1 MKIVWRVGLLSFV
14 LALLLFLFPFSQQVH
29 ADGGAPNLAYVAG
42 AAHGIGV
49 IDISQQKVTSSITVD
64 GEPQMILLSLDG
76 RYLYVTQPTLGRVAI
91 ISARTGKTIC
101 TASLAGQPT
110 LLALGPQSGALYAA
124 GNDASIVSVL
134 NPTTCALQ
142 HTFQTQSLV
151 YGIGVGLVG
160 TGNNLHDQLWVSGTT
175 SLTFFDPN
183 GQPSGSIP
191 VAGGP
196 QYLSLPGG
204 YSLYVTTREGGVDA
218 VEFASRRVIPLISG
232 GKYGPIDYD
241 VVTAEIYVPDEQ
253 NQQLDVLTPWTPGT
267 GSTPHEP
274 NRTVHLSST
283 PLAVAITS
291 DGQLGFV
298 ALSEGKVAMLDVPC
312 RQITNTIVVGGTPR
326 FIITGL
332 YPPLLGTTPQEAS
345 TWSTIIDNAAGVVLL
360 VLIAGSILLIR
371 RNARTKVDHK
381 DHDEEDEDS
390 IDYNINSP

>member
-91 ISARTGKTIC
+91 LSARTGKIIC
-101 TASLAGQPT
+101 TASLAGQPS

-124 GNDASIVSVL
+124 GNGASIVSVL
-134 NPTTCALQ
+134 NPTTCALE
-142 HTFQTQSLV
+142 HRFQIQSPV

-160 TGNNLHDQLWVSGTT
+160 AGNNLHDQLWVSGTT
-175 SLTFFDPN
+175 SLTFFNPD

-204 YSLYVTTREGGVDA
+204 YSLYVTTRQGSVDT
-218 VEFASRRVIPLISG
+218 VEFATRRVIPLISG

-253 NQQLDVLTPWTPGT
+253 NPQLDVLTPWTPGT
-267 GSTPHEP
+267 DSTPREP
-274 NRTVHLSST
+274 NRIVHMSS
-283 PLAVAITS
+283 
-291 DGQLGFV
+291 
-298 ALSEGKVAMLDVPC
+298 
-312 RQITNTIVVGGTPR
+312 
-326 FIITGL
+326 
-332 YPPLLGTTPQEAS
+332 
-345 TWSTIIDNAAGVVLL
+345 
-360 VLIAGSILLIR
+360 
-371 RNARTKVDHK
+371 
-381 DHDEEDEDS
+381 
-390 IDYNINSP
+390 